1 MANRNWKKLPV
12 PEDTCPHIDRAIE
25 LAELIESACE
35 TNSNDSLKS
44 RYVEAL
50 KAELEIT
57 RESNEML
64 REAGKYWYKKAT
76 GKSV

>member
-25 LAELIESACE
+25 LAELLESACE
-35 TNSNDSLKS
+35 ENSTDSLKAK
-44 RYVEAL
+44 YVDAL

-57 RESNEML
+57 RESNELL
-64 REAGKYWYKKAT
+64 RECGRHWYKKAT
-76 GKSV
+76 GKTL